1 MICFYQTSLSI
12 KVSFFCF
19 RHVVAKL
26 GLKMTDDQ
34 ITDMIKVSGEVMAV
48 MKMLSGC

>member
-1 MICFYQTSLSI
+1 M
-12 KVSFFCF
+12 
-19 RHVVAKL
+19 AKL

-34 ITDMIKVSGEVMAV
+34 ITDMIKVSGGVMAV